1 MKRLK
6 KMDLFTVCNA
16 LIMTLVV
23 LLSVYPL
30 YYAVVNSLNDGTNTT
45 NFGMVQLWPRQF
57 SLDSW
62 RMVVKDPAIP
72 TALGITASRTVIVT
86 VCQLIFTSMFAYAFS
101 RPYLRFK
108 KCYAALG
115 FMSMYISGGIVAT
128 FLLLSKMG
136 LYNTYWVY
144 IIPSLFGGF
153 YNVIIYTSNFRG
165 IPDELFESAQLDGA
179 SEYRIFFSIVL
190 PLSKATVAV
199 LVLYYGLA
207 HWNDWFA
214 PMIYLQGAPQ
224 KYPLQLILRN
234 MLIDNQMVD
243 SASGGN
249 DQFLIFETMKYAVIV
264 VSTLPMLIFYPFV
277 QKYFDKGVMVGSVKG

>member
-1 MKRLK
+1 
-6 KMDLFTVCNA
+6 
-16 LIMTLVV
+16 
-23 LLSVYPL
+23 
-30 YYAVVNSLNDGTNTT
+30 
-45 NFGMVQLWPRQF
+45 
-57 SLDSW
+57 
-62 RMVVKDPAIP
+62 MVVKDPAIP

-101 RPYLRFK
+101 HPYLRFK

-190 PLSKATVAV
+190 PLSKAVIAALAVFTIVGVWNDYTTSLFYTSNTELQTLQYYIVKLVRSEAALEQIVKDNSSLSSEVFALLYGRNSSISARTLELAAMIIAAIPMIAIYPFAQKFFTKGV
-199 LVLYYGLA
+199 LVGS
-207 HWNDWFA
+207 
-214 PMIYLQGAPQ
+214 I
-224 KYPLQLILRN
+224 
-234 MLIDNQMVD
+234 
-243 SASGGN
+243 
-249 DQFLIFETMKYAVIV
+249 
-264 VSTLPMLIFYPFV
+264 
-277 QKYFDKGVMVGSVKG
+277 KG

>member
-144 IIPSLFGGF
+144 ICLL
-153 YNVIIYTSNFRG
+153 YTSPSPR
-165 IPDELFESAQLDGA
+165 DT
-179 SEYRIFFSIVL
+179 R
-190 PLSKATVAV
+190 
-199 LVLYYGLA
+199 
-207 HWNDWFA
+207 
-214 PMIYLQGAPQ
+214 
-224 KYPLQLILRN
+224 
-234 MLIDNQMVD
+234 
-243 SASGGN
+243 
-249 DQFLIFETMKYAVIV
+249 
-264 VSTLPMLIFYPFV
+264 
-277 QKYFDKGVMVGSVKG
+277 